1 MKYILTS
8 LLSLFL
14 FTACSGKKYF
24 EPEDVSSNIELN
36 KESMSSSISSMNK
49 IGGTLNNKQV
59 ITKNGISSYELPEGF
74 DFLNITEDGRIIA
87 TNYIDKILIGKEE
100 RVVKD
105 VVVAASLKNEKLALV
120 YSSNTIELLD
130 INTSKTL
137 FKEYLPLSL
146 ANDTR
151 ITNPYFMGNLI
162 LFPTLNGKVIIVS
175 SSNNESIKNISV
187 DPDNEFNNIISLN
200 VIESTQTLIVASP
213 NKIVSISPKEILSKD
228 YEIRDIIV
236 NKENIYLATID
247 GQIIKLTAN
256 LDQVAKKKYKY
267 AKIHA
272 LAFTDSLYAVE
283 SQGYLINIK
292 DDFAEDT
299 IYNFGFD
306 NEERMIAIGNKVY
319 FGSKY
324 ITLP

>member
-14 FTACSGKKYF
+14 FTACSGKKYY

-200 VIESTQTLIVASP
+200 VIESSQTLIVASP
-213 NKIVSISPKEILSKD
+213 NKIVSISPKEVLSKD
-228 YEIRDIIV
+228 YEVRDIII
-236 NKENIYLATID
+236 NKEDIYVATID
-247 GQIIKLTAN
+247 GQLIKLSASLN
-256 LDQVAKKKYKY
+256 EVKSKKYKY
-267 AKIHA
+267 AKFHA